1 MAFASEYKALLKLNC
16 SRKEVD
22 QQSFCEYLWFGNTFA
37 ERTFFED
44 IKQVLPG
51 SMLRI
56 KGGDIRQER
65 WWRVEDWIEPEPAS
79 IQLTDLIDKVSS
91 SLDNAVSRQMVA
103 DVPVSLFLS
112 GGVDPRLLLVLLVVR
127 QVRL

>member
-1 MAFASEYKALLKLNC
+1 MWHFASEYKALLKLNC

-22 QQSFCEYLWFGNTFA
+22 QQSFCEYLWFGDTFA
-37 ERTFFED
+37 EEELSSR
-44 IKQVLPG
+44 IWKQVLPG

-79 IQLTDLIDKVSS
+79 IQLTDLINDKVS
-91 SLDNAVSRQMVA
+91 Q
-103 DVPVSLFLS
+103 VPLIMPFL
-112 GGVDPRLLLVLLVVR
+112 GK
-127 QVRL
+127 

>member
-1 MAFASEYKALLKLNC
+1 
-16 SRKEVD
+16 
-22 QQSFCEYLWFGNTFA
+22 
-37 ERTFFED
+37 
-44 IKQVLPG
+44 
-51 SMLRI
+51 MLRI

-65 WWRVEDWIEPEPAS
+65 WRRVEDWIEPEPAS

-112 GGVDPRLLLVLLVVR
+112 GGVDSSAKVLLVVR